1 MGLNK
6 KNFYILKQGEEITW
20 NFTYNKEVGIVYR
33 ILEENRWSNYRPLVK
48 ECNGHFQISLLEN
61 ANIYLIYE
69 DFSGNI
75 RLKLY
80 DKIKWNEGIIIQS
93 VNKDMFEV
101 AFNLVSG
108 KGEVHI
114 IYNILNKKTYKRA
127 LFHQKINETDKLSD
141 IRIIDNIN
149 FNGSSLIVSEI
160 TKNNELIITYGRLT
174 NSYEIGYKVLN
185 IESETLSDFHIID
198 KSKDPF
204 TDYSFLSLNNII
216 YTLEVKEDKNIKE
229 AYNKFQVYEETL
241 RKKDEEI
248 IELKYDLEKEKEK
261 RLLEENKL
269 NHIKDDFNKF
279 NSNKKL
285 LNENINFLQESLIA
299 KEEKV
304 TALEK
309 INIEKENEISTL
321 NEEVKALKEK
331 VSILNSPLKS
341 FLTEKMLNKK

>member
-6 KNFYILKQGEEITW
+6 ENFYILKQGEEITW
-20 NFTYNKEVGIVYR
+20 NFTYTKEVGIVYR
-33 ILEENRWSNYRPLVK
+33 VLKENQWSSYRPLVK
-48 ECNGHFQISLLEN
+48 ECNGHFQITVLEN

-69 DFSGNI
+69 DFIGNI

-80 DKIKWNEGIIIQS
+80 DKIKWSEEKTIQS
-93 VNKDMFEV
+93 VNKDMFEA

-114 IYNILNKKTYKRA
+114 IYNILNKKTDKRT
-127 LFHQKINETDKLSD
+127 LFHQKINEADKLSD

-160 TKNNELIITYGRLT
+160 TKNNELIITYERLT
-174 NSYEIGYKVLN
+174 NDYEIGYKILN
-185 IESETLSDFHIID
+185 TESETLSGFHIID
-198 KSKDPF
+198 KSKNPF

-216 YTLEVKEDKNIKE
+216 YTFESREDKNIKE
-229 AYNKFQVYEETL
+229 IYKKLEIYEEVL
-241 RKKDEEI
+241 SKKNEEI
-248 IELKYDLEKEKEK
+248 TGLKYDLEKEKEK

-269 NHIKDDFNKF
+269 NNIKNDFNKF

-304 TALEK
+304 TALER
-309 INIEKENEISTL
+309 INIEKEKEISTL
-321 NEEVKALKEK
+321 NEEVIALKEK

-341 FLTEKMLNKK
+341 FLTEKMLNKR